1 MGLGDWVRGWK
12 KHQKGA
18 IVALKD
24 ENYIQIIFMYDETL
38 KTEKFYVSLGKSTNI
53 KYTSKDIKLINFTKK
68 RETDGLTDV
77 VFGKSVLHYIE
88 IVLKNGSTKEFQTHG
103 YFIKEAEEFVDKYFY
118 N

>member
-1 MGLGDWVRGWK
+1 MGLGVWLRGWK

-24 ENYIQIIFMYDETL
+24 ERYNQ
-38 KTEKFYVSLGKSTNI
+38 
-53 KYTSKDIKLINFTKK
+53 
-68 RETDGLTDV
+68 
-77 VFGKSVLHYIE
+77 
-88 IVLKNGSTKEFQTHG
+88 IVLKNGSTKEFQTYD

>member
-24 ENYIQIIFMYDETL
+24 ERYNQIVFMYDETL

-53 KYTSKDIKLINFTKK
+53 KFTQKDIKSINFTKK
-68 RETDGLTDV
+68 RETDGLTDI
-77 VFGKSVLHYIE
+77 VFGKSTLYYVE
-88 IVLKNGSTKEFQTHG
+88 IVLKNGTTKEYQTYD
-103 YFIKEAEEFVDKYFY
+103 YFITEAEEFVDKYFH